1 MTDIDRN
8 GPEAPAEADTRN
20 RSGQDEEG
28 SRPSTARR
36 RATSDAMMQALVED
50 DMDRR
55 PGVYRRLGAS

>member
-8 GPEAPAEADTRN
+8 GPEAPAEADTRIK
-20 RSGQDEEG
+20 SGQDEKA

-36 RATSDAMMQALVED
+36 RAISDAMMQALED

-55 PGVYRRLGAS
+55 SGVYRRLAAS